1 MLFVCHPK
9 FCISYVFSF
18 SWGHLNS
25 QEKLKTMPM
34 QNFGVKNK
42 EHYGMLWHF
51 WSGQLLKRSD
61 FLTFYHDAGNVFK
74 FSETS
79 HVCEG
84 PEATL

>member
-1 MLFVCHPK
+1 
-9 FCISYVFSF
+9 
-18 SWGHLNS
+18 
-25 QEKLKTMPM
+25 M

-84 PEATL
+84 PEAAL